1 MDAGRLAA
9 LQQVIQHAVCQRPAV
24 FLRRRMHQH
33 SRRLVHSEK
42 AFIFIKDGKRQRLRV
57 KALRPLLQHDAHPVA
72 GRDRRIGMG
81 GRSVYK
87 QRVLPFE
94 PLDQPG
100 GQPEFPPQERQQL
113 RLPRG
118 CLFQN
123 HAHRLLRR
131 YYTVPRHSAQVL
143 RHYPSGC
150 RPEWSQSC
158 LKSMAA
164 MGNTIIPPTPS
175 SR

>member
-1 MDAGRLAA
+1 MDAGGLAA
-9 LQQVIQHAVCQRPAV
+9 RQQVIQHAVCQRPAV

-33 SRRLVHSEK
+33 SRGLVHSEK
-42 AFIFIKDGKRQRLRV
+42 AFIFIKDGKRQWLRV

-81 GRSVYK
+81 GRVVYK

-100 GQPEFPPQERQQL
+100 GQAEFPPQERQQL

-118 CLFQN
+118 CLFKTMCT
-123 HAHRLLRR
+123 A
-131 YYTVPRHSAQVL
+131 SFGA
-143 RHYPSGC
+143 
-150 RPEWSQSC
+150 
-158 LKSMAA
+158 
-164 MGNTIIPPTPS
+164 IIPCGGR
-175 SR
+175 SRKSCATIPPAAGRNDPRSA

>member
-1 MDAGRLAA
+1 MDAGGLAA
-9 LQQVIQHAVCQRPAV
+9 RQQVIQHAVCQRPAV

-33 SRRLVHSEK
+33 SRGLVHSEK
-42 AFIFIKDGKRQRLRV
+42 AFIFIKDGKRQRLRL

-72 GRDRRIGMG
+72 GHDRRIGMR
-81 GRSVYK
+81 GRVVYK

-94 PLDQPG
+94 PLDQSG
-100 GQPEFPPQERQQL
+100 RQAEFPPQERQQL
-113 RLPRG
+113 CLPRG
-118 CLFQN
+118 RLFQN

-150 RPEWSQSC
+150 RPE
-158 LKSMAA
+158 
-164 MGNTIIPPTPS
+164 
-175 SR
+175 